1 MIIVLKEADFSQ
13 SNIGRITL
21 PEEVYQFLP
30 ITEEVLSQFSTQFSS
45 KQKTAV
51 DMFFRE
57 LSKGEVLSKIKILML
72 PLLASNLDEACVNV
86 LTKSNV
92 VTNNAGLTL
101 SSKGIMPIFGKPT
114 ANIQT
119 GFDYFHIAAYA
130 NSTGNYLTDS
140 SGNKK
145 TQFLLSTNRYLIVG
159 KNLANGSSQPSVQ
172 YSTFKIAM
180 DVNYSNNNSSIIA
193 SYDSSTNELYG
204 SVGGNVYPKNKYNG
218 TPNSNDWSR
227 NICIGQYTDTGSY
240 DGLEVMFPAL
250 QNAKISIITV
260 GDFINEEQHRILD
273 SAMENLN
280 NAFLA

>member
-1 MIIVLKEADFSQ
+1 
-13 SNIGRITL
+13 
-21 PEEVYQFLP
+21 
-30 ITEEVLSQFSTQFSS
+30 
-45 KQKTAV
+45 
-51 DMFFRE
+51 
-57 LSKGEVLSKIKILML
+57 ML

-101 SSKGIMPIFGKPT
+101 SSKGIMPIFGKST
-114 ANIQT
+114 ASIQT

-130 NSTGNYLTDS
+130 NSTGNYFTDS
-140 SGNKK
+140 NGNKK
-145 TQFLLSTNRYLIVG
+145 PQILLSTNSYLIVG
-159 KNLANGSSQPSVQ
+159 KNLSNSSSQPSVQ
-172 YSTFKIAM
+172 YSTFKITM

-240 DGLEVMFPAL
+240 EGLESMFPAL